1 MNINDIPFKL
11 KNINVF
17 KIKSPKDTITMIEGK
32 TLFMEEDIK
41 KVKEGIPYNFKLDEY
56 SRTAGGMAIL
66 EYYTS
71 SPLVNKKLIYPD
83 PSNWE
88 KN

>member
-32 TLFMEEDIK
+32 TLFM
-41 KVKEGIPYNFKLDEY
+41 G
-56 SRTAGGMAIL
+56 
-66 EYYTS
+66 
-71 SPLVNKKLIYPD
+71 
-83 PSNWE
+83 
-88 KN
+88 

>member
-32 TLFMEEDIK
+32 TLFMEK
-41 KVKEGIPYNFKLDEY
+41 KEY
-56 SRTAGGMAIL
+56 HIIL
-66 EYYTS
+66 NLMNIVEPQEEWQY
-71 SPLVNKKLIYPD
+71 
-83 PSNWE
+83 
-88 KN
+88 